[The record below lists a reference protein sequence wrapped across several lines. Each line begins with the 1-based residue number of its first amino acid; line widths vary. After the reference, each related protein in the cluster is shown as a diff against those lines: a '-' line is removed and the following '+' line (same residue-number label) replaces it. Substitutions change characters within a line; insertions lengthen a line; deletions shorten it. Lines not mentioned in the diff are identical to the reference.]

1 MDYTNQTAGQFV
13 VTLDGEALQLPAGRH
28 SLNSIRSFLEMR
40 ALEKQRVLSVL
51 FLDGEPVNLN
61 LLFANTNGGSRIE
74 AESISLNQL
83 PLLLLNNAQA
93 QVCSVR
99 EAVETAISLVL
110 INSPSI
116 ACEVW
121 WNIACQLKEPVLTLS
136 LMPLGVCKACSNTS
150 FDQLRKWQLEQI
162 AAIVKEMDV
171 VCQSLDTLKISDALE
186 NRVLNWL
193 TKLDELIRLW
203 LNALSA
209 GYQLGVNYHAG

>member
-136 LMPLGVCKACSNTS
+136 LMPLG
-150 FDQLRKWQLEQI
+150 DRKS
-162 AAIVKEMDV
+162 V
-171 VCQSLDTLKISDALE
+171 V
-186 NRVLNWL
+186 
-193 TKLDELIRLW
+193 
-203 LNALSA
+203 
-209 GYQLGVNYHAG
+209 